1 MRFSTLLLL
10 LLTSLSLQ
18 AGQIDL
24 NATPRGPIGQYAM
37 VMHEQGERLTLAAA
51 REAFAQGRFIPT
63 EESSLSFGIGARPV
77 WLRFE
82 LLNDTPLPE
91 SRRLSIE
98 TSWLDHLELYFLSGG
113 ELQQAYRLGD
123 SLPFAQRPLDD
134 RFFTLDHTF
143 APGGGAL
150 YLRVES
156 IDPLVL
162 PIYLSTVEETH
173 LRRELDSYSYGLIY
187 GVLVALLLYN
197 LMLYLGMKSRLHLS
211 YAVYLLCFLL
221 MNMAYTGHGYRWLWP
236 QASGWQLWSN
246 PVLMV
251 AYAVSGLFFATR
263 FLATR
268 KRLPRWHR
276 LTLAVSGVAVAAL
289 VLAVLAGSQLAAL
302 LVAFSFV
309 LLYTLLMVLLGVA
322 ALRAGIDSA
331 RYFLIACI
339 IAAVGA
345 MLTGLTVWG
354 IIPHTDMGY
363 RAVDIGTV
371 IEAILLALA
380 LASQFRRN
388 RDEKVRAEHIARI
401 DPLTGLN
408 NRRSFSEL
416 AEPLWQTGLRKQH
429 PMAVI
434 ILDLDHFKHI
444 NDTFGHARGD
454 TVLQQCAGV
463 LLRCA
468 RAGDI
473 LARWGGEEFILFL
486 PETTLDDAH
495 KVAERMRRSL
505 EAIRVSAGEADT
517 ISFSGSFG
525 VAGASGG
532 GDSLEA
538 AIIRAD
544 RLLYR
549 AKEQGRNRV
558 CTAMHSPASGRNT
571 PVSDRL

>member
-63 EESSLSFGIGARPV
+63 GDSSLSFGIGARPV

-91 SRRLSIE
+91 LRRLSIE
-98 TSWLDHLELYFLSGG
+98 TSWLDHLELYFLSDD

-123 SLPFAQRPLDD
+123 SLPFTQRPLDD

-143 APGGGAL
+143 APGGAEL
-150 YLRVES
+150 YIRVES
-156 IDPLVL
+156 VDPLVL
-162 PIYLSTVEETH
+162 PIYLSTVEESH
-173 LRRELDSYSYGLIY
+173 ARRELDSYSYGLIY
-187 GVLVALLLYN
+187 GVLAALLLYN

-211 YAVYLLCFLL
+211 YVVYLLCFLL

-236 QASGWQLWSN
+236 QASSWQLWSN
-246 PVLMV
+246 PVLMI
-251 AYAVSGLFFATR
+251 AYSVSGLLFATR
-263 FLATR
+263 FLSTR

-276 LTLAVSGVAVAAL
+276 LTLAASGIAVAAL
-289 VLAVLAGSQLAAL
+289 VLSVLAGSQLTAL

-309 LLYTLLMVLLGVA
+309 LLYTLLMLLLGAA

-339 IAAVGA
+339 IAAAGA
-345 MLTGLTVWG
+345 TLTGLTVWG
-354 IIPHTDMGY
+354 VIPYTATGY
-363 RAVDIGTV
+363 RAVDLGTV

-388 RDEKVRAEHIARI
+388 REEKIKAEQMARI

-416 AEPLWQTGLRKQH
+416 AEPLWQTGLRKHH

-454 TVLQQCAGV
+454 TVLQQCAVV
-463 LLRCA
+463 LQRCA

-505 EAIRVSAGEADT
+505 EAIRVSTREAGAL
-517 ISFSGSFG
+517 SFSGSFG

-532 GDSLEA
+532 EDSLEA

-558 CTAMHSPASGRNT
+558 CTAMHSPASGAKHAG
-571 PVSDRL
+571 